1 MLWPHRALF
10 AALLALFVSTIASRA
25 HAYST
30 PDAYAENPLAGGGGG
45 RWFSGSPA
53 DGFGCSICHGSPPTQ
68 RSFPMYV
75 TGLPLNG
82 YTLAESRE
90 IVLAWPEFAQRWREL
105 RPDPTMPLPPT
116 APAPAMGMIAELV
129 AESGKASGTIEI
141 RTATAGPD
149 ELCEQTRPNLQPR
162 IGVKLFQVRPGL
174 PPLLIKKNEQ
184 GVLKCESRQLG
195 QRCIIALNSCGAKQ
209 VRFVWTAPSTQE
221 GPIWFAGGFV
231 ASEALS
237 GTPENDAVHEIAI
250 PLVEQ
255 SGKSAEYA
263 EVLHGGSC
271 ALGGTH
277 LPVSTPTPVSLAFA
291 MLATLAIARRLRRKS

>member
-1 MLWPHRALF
+1 MRLPHRALL
-10 AALLALFVSTIASRA
+10 AALLALVAGASRA

-30 PDAYAENPLAGGGGG
+30 PDAYSESPIAGGGGG

-53 DGFGCSICHGSPPTQ
+53 DGFGCSVCHNGAPRP
-68 RSFPMYV
+68 FPMYV

-90 IVLAWPEFAQRWREL
+90 IVLAWPEFSQRWREL
-105 RPDPTMPLPPT
+105 RPDPAMPPPPE
-116 APAPAMGMIAELV
+116 APAPAMGMIAEMV

-149 ELCEQTRPNLQPR
+149 ELCEQTRPNLRPR
-162 IGVKLFQVRPGL
+162 VGVKLFQVRPGL
-174 PPLLIKKNEQ
+174 PPLLIKANEQ

-195 QRCIIALNSCGAKQ
+195 QRCIVALTSCGAKQ

-237 GTPENDAVHEIAI
+237 GTPDNDAVHEIAI
-250 PLVEQ
+250 PLVERD
-255 SGKSAEYA
+255 GASAEYE
-263 EVLHGGSC
+263 EVLHGGGC
-271 ALGGTH
+271 ALSGTH
-277 LPVSTPTPVSLAFA
+277 HGTQSTAHWPSAFA
-291 MLATLAIARRLRRKS
+291 LFAVLAVARRLRRAS